1 MSTDKGI
8 VPETDEPEDMAAAEE
23 RLQMEERWEF
33 EDMTIRNMEWA
44 AKFLTRA
51 LVHYNK
57 TWGSV
62 INAWEG
68 TQPNLVNA
76 LEDLEHA
83 LDGAPGFDERT
94 DLNRVWVHVTEEDIA
109 NGINPD
115 PPRQTWNERPI
126 ELAASR
132 AGLGRCSMV
141 TSAWSFRIHSP
152 GSPSGRG
159 CVRRLSNSPGPRSP
173 SRLSGQRTRKRTE
186 AGSVDRL
193 TTRNAAQGRPGC
205 PWAAFLSLPY
215 PKPYRQSFEGVHGA
229 GWTLDTRTPIDG
241 CRLTGW
247 GGLYYGPWFT
257 LAAGVS
263 RKGWAACSLD
273 YCTPPAMNGGRAC
286 EPE

>member
-62 INAWEG
+62 INAWDG
-68 TQPNLVNA
+68 TQPNLVHA
-76 LEDLEHA
+76 LENLEHA

-132 AGLGRCSMV
+132 AGLGRCSMGDIGMEFQDPF
-141 TSAWSFRIHSP
+141 TGKS
-152 GSPSGRG
+152 
-159 CVRRLSNSPGPRSP
+159 VRTGLC
-173 SRLSGQRTRKRTE
+173 TE
-186 AGSVDRL
+186 AIEFSGTPFTFAVVWSKDAEEDGSGER
-193 TTRNAAQGRPGC
+193 
-205 PWAAFLSLPY
+205 
-215 PKPYRQSFEGVHGA
+215 
-229 GWTLDTRTPIDG
+229 
-241 CRLTGW
+241 
-247 GGLYYGPWFT
+247 
-257 LAAGVS
+257 
-263 RKGWAACSLD
+263 
-273 YCTPPAMNGGRAC
+273 
-286 EPE
+286 